1 MGEIRDRSVERH
13 YAGLLKIEE
22 PWEVREVTRDP
33 QREIVTI
40 LVAFPESAVAVCPK
54 CGQPASVHDRRERAW
69 RHLDAMG
76 HEVQLVCQVPR
87 CSCPEH
93 GVLQVKVPWAEPG
106 SRFTL
111 HFEAF
116 AVEVIAA
123 CRSLTQA
130 ADLLRLH
137 WDSVQRLIE
146 RAVERGLARRTTE
159 GIKQVGLDEKSF
171 QRGQRYISLMT
182 DLQGHRVLEV
192 VPGRDTAQAIALWE
206 KLPTAQ
212 RLKVEAAAMDMGA
225 NFAAATR
232 LAAPQA
238 AIVHDRFHVAKHL
251 NEAVDKTR
259 REEATK
265 LAERGDETLKQTRF
279 LWLHGT
285 VPEKYQATFE
295 ELLEMN
301 LKTSRA
307 WLYKEQMVEFWAQPD
322 AASAERFFA
331 QWYRTVM
338 RSQLPKVKAVAK
350 TLKSHLVNLLTYFQ
364 HRITNALT
372 EGFNS
377 KIQAIKAD
385 ARGFRRFENYRARI
399 LFFCGKLDLMPT
411 LPSSAAA
418 HTIP

>member
-1 MGEIRDRSVERH
+1 VRMEETVNEH
-13 YAGLLKIEE
+13 YRQLLKLEK
-22 PWEVREVTRDP
+22 PWRVTNVEKDLERER
-33 QREIVTI
+33 VTI
-40 LVAFPESAVAVCPK
+40 CVAWPERTPVACPE
-54 CGQPASVHDRRERAW
+54 CGKPCPVYDRLPERTW
-69 RHLDAMG
+69 RHLSVMQYLLELRCG
-76 HEVQLVCQVPR
+76 VPR
-87 CSCPEH
+87 CACPEH
-93 GVLQVKVPWAEPG
+93 GVKTVTVPWAEPG
-106 SRFTL
+106 SRFTF

-116 AVEVIAA
+116 AVAVIAA

-146 RAVERGLARRTTE
+146 RAVERGLARRSTE
-159 GIKQVGLDEKSF
+159 GLRRVGLDEKSF
-171 QRGQRYISLMT
+171 LRGQSYVSLMT
-182 DLQGHRVLEV
+182 NLGQSRVLDV
-192 VPGRDTAQAIALWE
+192 VLGRDTEQAIALW
-206 KLPTAQ
+206 KCLPEAQ

-232 LAAPQA
+232 IAAPQA
-238 AIVHDRFHVAKHL
+238 AIVHDRFHVSKHL
-251 NEAVDKTR
+251 NEAVDQTR
-259 REEATK
+259 RQEAAK
-265 LAERGDETLKQTRF
+265 LAENGDETLKQTRY

-285 VPEKYQATFE
+285 VPEKHQASFA

-307 WLYKEQMVEFWAQPD
+307 WLYKEQMVEFWSQSD
-322 AASAERFFA
+322 AASGERFFS

-338 RSQLPKVKAVAK
+338 RSRLPKVMAVAR

-364 HRITNALT
+364 HPITNALT

-399 LFFCGKLDLMPT
+399 LFFCGKLDLAP
-411 LPSSAAA
+411 LLSSGAT

>member
-1 MGEIRDRSVERH
+1 MEESVNEHYRRLLQLPKPWRVGSVETDL
-13 YAGLLKIEE
+13 AGERVMACVSWPENTK
-22 PWEVREVTRDP
+22 VACP
-33 QREIVTI
+33 QCGKLCGVYDR
-40 LVAFPESAVAVCPK
+40 LPE
-54 CGQPASVHDRRERAW
+54 RTW
-69 RHLDAMG
+69 RHLSVMQYLLELRCA
-76 HEVQLVCQVPR
+76 VPR
-87 CSCPEH
+87 CECPEH
-93 GVLQVKVPWAEPG
+93 GVKTMTVPWAEPG
-106 SRFTL
+106 SRFTF

-159 GIKQVGLDEKSF
+159 GLKRVGLDEKSF
-171 QRGQRYISLMT
+171 LRGQRYISLMT
-182 DLQGHRVLEV
+182 DLKNPRVLEV
-192 VPGRDTAQAIALWE
+192 VEGRDTAQAMALWE
-206 KLPTAQ
+206 ALPEDQ
-212 RLKVEAAAMDMGA
+212 RRKVEAAAMDMGA
-225 NFAAATR
+225 NFVAATR
-232 LAAPQA
+232 LAAPQV

-251 NEAVDKTR
+251 NDAVDQTRRQEAVRLAEKGDESLKKTR
-259 REEATK
+259 Y
-265 LAERGDETLKQTRF
+265 

-285 VPEKYQATFE
+285 VPEQHQATFA

-307 WLYKEQMVEFWAQPD
+307 WLYKEQMVEFWGQAD
-322 AASAERFFA
+322 AASGERFFT

-338 RSQLPKVKAVAK
+338 RSQLPKVKAVAR
-350 TLKSHLVNLLTYFQ
+350 TLKAHLVNLLTYFQ
-364 HRITNALT
+364 HPITNATT

-399 LFFCGKLDLMPT
+399 LFFCGKLNLMPH
-411 LPSSAAA
+411 LPPVATHSV
-418 HTIP
+418 P